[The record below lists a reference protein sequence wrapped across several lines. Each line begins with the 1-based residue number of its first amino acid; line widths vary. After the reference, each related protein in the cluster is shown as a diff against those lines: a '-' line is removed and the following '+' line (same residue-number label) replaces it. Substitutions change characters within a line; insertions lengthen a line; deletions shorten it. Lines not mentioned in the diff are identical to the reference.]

1 MPGSLLCVV
10 LDTMNLAN
18 ACAVD
23 SLAATPQFRISYQL
37 YLVGELMASKS
48 LLIVL
53 TIACAFLG
61 YRVLRLESDLHQLQ
75 RNAAIAVLSA
85 EIANKKIGA
94 IAPYFGEDKDAFA
107 NAWIDEINL
116 PGAVFPEDVLVPLQN
131 ELARKRTDPV
141 SQKMKTE
148 TFH

>member
-1 MPGSLLCVV
+1 
-10 LDTMNLAN
+10 
-18 ACAVD
+18 
-23 SLAATPQFRISYQL
+23 
-37 YLVGELMASKS
+37 MASKS

-53 TIACAFLG
+53 VIVCAFLG
-61 YRVLRLESDLHQLQ
+61 YRVLRLESDVYQLQ

-107 NAWIDEINL
+107 NAWIDGTNM

-131 ELARKRTDPV
+131 ELVRKRADPL
-141 SQKMKTE
+141 SQKIKTE
-148 TFH
+148 TFQ